1 MELANSDSL
10 GTGSTEQ
17 YNFRALE
24 GTRWCYNLWEAA
36 KPWIYGSRQNLISW
50 PTSEKVTDHGY
61 PYVKYTKCLEKS
73 SKIIWVHFLVKFF
86 SLNCTTLVLLCGF
99 DPIGVKLWLMAAAV
113 VVNLVLME
121 FHYIRSHP
129 LLLNEGGGVSSTCRL
144 VNRIWCSLGYT
155 GFRKKNQLFSVSVF
169 APLQSM
175 ALDVVLLLY
184 PETYHLW
191 AQPAIKLVFCLK
203 YFMFLIGLR
212 LWCGNTSQLWKIPW
226 VIFSLHNPSQP
237 GM

>member
-1 MELANSDSL
+1 MSGKIKWNYLGVFSCEILKFELHYF
-10 GTGSTEQ
+10 GT
-17 YNFRALE
+17 AV
-24 GTRWCYNLWEAA
+24 WV
-36 KPWIYGSRQNLISW
+36 W
-50 PTSEKVTDHGY
+50 PNR
-61 PYVKYTKCLEKS
+61 
-73 SKIIWVHFLVKFF
+73 SKIVTHASSSGCEFGF
-86 SLNCTTLVLLCGF
+86 NRTPLCKKSPFTVEWG
-99 DPIGVKLWLMAAAV
+99 WC
-113 VVNLVLME
+113 
-121 FHYIRSHP
+121 
-129 LLLNEGGGVSSTCRL
+129 VSSTSRL
-144 VNRIWCSLGYT
+144 VNRTWCSLGYT
-155 GFRKKNQLFSVSVF
+155 GFRKKNQLFSVSVS

-203 YFMFLIGLR
+203 YFMFLIGLG